1 MKFVIVILVIA
12 VMVIVNVI
20 VVPGEK
26 LNLKVFVFNNK
37 CQYDVYRFMEVD
49 PLLPPSPTLRIK
61 HCGRWNVYQNRY
73 LHH

>member
-26 LNLKVFVFNNK
+26 LNLKVFVFNKRNK
-37 CQYDVYRFMEVD
+37 N
-49 PLLPPSPTLRIK
+49 L
-61 HCGRWNVYQNRY
+61 N
-73 LHH
+73 